1 VSTQG
6 LSQLNNQTQSGG
18 ERAVTTA
25 FFILA
30 LQGQAQTPFT
40 LVDEINQGMDARNE
54 RMVHSR
60 MVDIACQEHKNQLF
74 VVTPKLLQGLR
85 YGDGV
90 NVMVI
95 ANGKGV
101 PNKSEQVDFA
111 NVLSLQKRIIAAA
124 A

>member
-1 VSTQG
+1 M
-6 LSQLNNQTQSGG
+6 SQLNNQTQSGG

-54 RMVHSR
+54 RMVHRR

-85 YGDGV
+85 YSDGV
-90 NVMVI
+90 TVLVI
-95 ANGKGV
+95 ANGKGM
-101 PNKSEQVDFA
+101 PEKSDKLDFA
-111 NVLSLQKRIIAAA
+111 NILSLHKRVAAA
-124 A
+124 AA